1 MVSVPLGVLLPGTR
15 GPCRRME
22 SDGSLRLL
30 VVVEALGLV
39 WRRKSLLHRL
49 LLVLL
54 LLPLLELLLLEL
66 LCALLHLR
74 QAIVRPPTG

>member
-1 MVSVPLGVLLPGTR
+1 MVSVPRGVLLPGTR

-54 LLPLLELLLLEL
+54 LSLLELLLLEL

-74 QAIVRPPTG
+74 QAIVRPPPG